1 MNRTDFLRTLAGSAL
16 TVGALAE
23 QSLAGASHAGT
34 SNTILAET
42 APFKQAPLP
51 YDFGALEPSIDKLTM
66 EIHYGKHHAA
76 YVKNLNDAVKGTE
89 WEKKSLEDII
99 KSISK
104 APTAIRNNGGGHW
117 NHTFFWDVMGPKKS
131 AAPTGAVADAI
142 NAQFGA
148 FDKFK
153 EEFGKAATTRFGSG
167 WAWLV
172 AKGGK
177 LAIGSTPNQDNP
189 LMDVSDFKGTPIL
202 ALDVWEHAY
211 YLHYQ
216 NKRPDY
222 IKAFW
227 DVVNWDKVAEN
238 LKKA

>member
-23 QSLAGASHAGT
+23 QSFAGVAQT
-34 SNTILAET
+34 SGSILAET

-66 EIHYGKHHAA
+66 EIHYGKHHTA
-76 YVKNLNDAVKGTE
+76 YIKNLNDAVKGTE

-99 KSISK
+99 KGVSK
-104 APTAIRNNGGGHW
+104 APAAIRNNGGGHW
-117 NHTFFWDVMGPKKS
+117 NHTFFWEVMGPKKA
-131 AAPTGAVADAI
+131 AAPSGAVADAI
-142 NAQFGA
+142 NGQFGS
-148 FDKFK
+148 FEKFK
-153 EEFGKAATTRFGSG
+153 EEFGKAAATRFGSG

-177 LAIGSTPNQDNP
+177 LAVGSTPNQDNP

-202 ALDVWEHAY
+202 GIDVWEHAY

-222 IKAFW
+222 VKAFW